1 MAYLGNQPAL
11 SYTSFA
17 KQDFTTSATTT
28 YTLDNPVANANELA
42 LFINFVRQEPTSSY
56 SASGTSLTLTEAT
69 SVGDDMYCVYLGKAV
84 QTVNPPNGSVDS
96 SKINYPL
103 TTFSSTGIDDN
114 ASANALTIDSS
125 SNLQFNSG
133 YGSVATAYG
142 CRAWV
147 NFDGTGTVAIRDS
160 GNVSSITDNGTGDYT
175 VNFTTNM
182 PDTNY
187 CVVASGG
194 QNTTY
199 ANNVTRTV
207 SALQNVQSGYPSS
220 IQGARTL
227 NDAPNYGVAIFR

>member
-1 MAYLGNQPAL
+1 MSKLETN
-11 SYTSFA
+11 TI
-17 KQDFTTSATTT
+17 DT
-28 YTLDNPVANANELA
+28 V
-42 LFINFVRQEPTSSY
+42 
-56 SASGTSLTLTEAT
+56 SGT
-69 SVGDDMYCVYLGKAV
+69 
-84 QTVNPPNGSVDS
+84 
-96 SKINYPL
+96 
-103 TTFSSTGIDDN
+103 
-114 ASANALTIDSS
+114 ANLTIGGANNTGSTTIKTNNTNAVTIDNSQ
-125 SNLQFNSG
+125 NLQFNSG
-133 YGSVATAYG
+133 FGSVATAYG

-147 NFDGTGTVAIRDS
+147 NFNGTGTVAIRDS

-199 ANNVTRTV
+199 ANNAIRTV

-220 IQGARTL
+220 ISGGRTL